1 MNICGVV
8 QELYRQS
15 EPRMSSVFLEYI
27 MKSKKIIS
35 SFLLILISV
44 AWGGSFVAQSKG
56 GDLVGPFTFGFFR
69 FLVAG
74 IAILPIVAFLD
85 SREKKS
91 DKPKPD
97 YSTKELIRDGF
108 VCGFFLAGTSAFQQ
122 LGLFAGTPS
131 GKAGFLTSCNVI
143 FVPIICLFF
152 KDKIKWNVWLSIV
165 VTVCGL
171 YLLCVNDGFG
181 VQMSDVLVLI
191 CSVMNAARIIAV
203 DRFKHKTDIIKLA
216 CVQFF
221 SASLFLTV
229 PMAIS
234 EMRDFSQWCTSIN
247 QSALWMSL
255 LYAGV
260 IAGTFAFTVQN
271 VAQKYVDPTVSS
283 LLMSTES
290 VFAVLAG
297 WLIMGD
303 KLTVKELIGCAI
315 IFVALVI
322 AQLPNKKKTESID

>member
-1 MNICGVV
+1 MQKN
-8 QELYRQS
+8 
-15 EPRMSSVFLEYI
+15 SSTRYYKIKAEVFL
-27 MKSKKIIS
+27 
-35 SFLLILISV
+35 
-44 AWGGSFVAQSKG
+44 
-56 GDLVGPFTFGFFR
+56 GFFGVYYEIKKNY
-69 FLVAG
+69 F
-74 IAILPIVAFLD
+74 ILFADIDFCCVGWLFCCTKQGRRSCRTVYIRLFPLSRCRNCHFAD
-85 SREKKS
+85 SRFSRFKGKKS

-171 YLLCVNDGFG
+171 YLLCVNDGFS

-234 EMRDFSQWCTSIN
+234 EMRDFSQWCASIN

-322 AQLPNKKKTESID
+322 AQLPNKKRTESVA

>member
-1 MNICGVV
+1 
-8 QELYRQS
+8 
-15 EPRMSSVFLEYI
+15 

-74 IAILPIVAFLD
+74 IAILPIIAFLD

-91 DKPKPD
+91 DKPKMD

-152 KDKIKWNVWLSIV
+152 KEKIKWNMWLSIV

-171 YLLCVNDGFG
+171 YLLCVNDGFS

-191 CSVMNAARIIAV
+191 CSVMNAAR
-203 DRFKHKTDIIKLA
+203 IIKLA

-234 EMRDFSQWCTSIN
+234 EMRDFSQWCASIN
-247 QSALWMSL
+247 QSALWLSL

-297 WLIMGD
+297 WLIVGD
-303 KLTVKELIGCAI
+303 KLTVKELVGCAI

-322 AQLPNKKKTESID
+322 AQLPNKMKTESV